1 MLKVAALAL
10 VLVANDAG
18 ATALGS
24 LSSTTGLLAVLAAL
38 LLAQSWPG
46 HLAASV
52 LPAAGALLVV
62 AVIAALL
69 WRQRRRAALPGA
81 VTLPPR
87 RGPAID
93 APCTAPLLSPA
104 QPVAL
109 PRGVDRSRLLG
120 DLRQHFVALQ
130 LAWDTGEVDA
140 LRGLTTAE
148 MLCELVAQ
156 IPTRG
161 PGANRTDVLTLHA
174 DLIGFEELGLA
185 DLASVE
191 FSGMI
196 RESPESCA
204 APFRELWMLARSKDE
219 AGGWRL
225 ARQQALL

>member
-24 LSSTTGLLAVLAAL
+24 LSSTTGLLAVPAAL

-69 WRQRRRAALPGA
+69 WRLGRRVAEPGA
-81 VTLPPR
+81 VALPCR
-87 RGPAID
+87 DLTVD

-104 QPVAL
+104 HPVTL

-156 IPTRG
+156 LPIRA